1 MVPEDQQQG
10 ASLSAPEPTDQSAQP
25 DELEAAESA
34 EGPHGGEVLN
44 SWADLSEGV
53 PDSTAAASG
62 GEGAAFGT
70 PGEISEFEDL
80 PRFDAL
86 SLLNPV
92 KGRQTGLCRSEFSG
106 ARRPRRSILQCRRNS
121 PGRRTN

>member
-44 SWADLSEGV
+44 SWADLSEGATA
-53 PDSTAAASG
+53 PTAAESLAQPDTSDLGADPLEGEVSG
-62 GEGAAFGT
+62 GEGAA
-70 PGEISEFEDL
+70 
-80 PRFDAL
+80 
-86 SLLNPV
+86 
-92 KGRQTGLCRSEFSG
+92 SG
-106 ARRPRRSILQCRRNS
+106 A
-121 PGRRTN
+121 